1 LKKGGFTGKILLLK
15 QGGSQM
21 NPQDVFCPNL
31 ACYARGQKGKGNIGV
46 QSQQE
51 KRYICHECGQ
61 TFVAR
66 KGSIFYRL
74 HSDPK
79 TVLLVIALLVYGCPL
94 QAIVKAFG
102 LDERTVRNWWQ
113 RAGKHCEGVHQ
124 AQVAN
129 RPLDLGQVQADEI
142 KAKTQQ
148 GSIWIAMALMVATRL
163 WLGGAVSPRRDAALI
178 QTIADQVR
186 QMALCRPL
194 LLAVDGLASYVGA
207 FQHAFRS
214 PLPRW
219 GGKRGRPR
227 LVAWANIQIVQLVK
241 QRSEKHL
248 QIERRIVQGTA
259 ALVEQLLRLTQGGG
273 VINTAFIERL
283 NATFR
288 QRLAPL
294 ARRSRALAQQENT
307 LSAGMWVLG
316 CVYNFY
322 DFHQSL
328 RLRLSVGEFGHHWV
342 QRTPAIAAG
351 LTDHCW
357 SLEELFAFRLPIS
370 RWTPPLQRGRP
381 SKETLQLIERWC
393 L

>member
-1 LKKGGFTGKILLLK
+1 
-15 QGGSQM
+15 M
-21 NPQDVFCPNL
+21 NPQEVFCLNL
-31 ACYARGQKGKGNIGV
+31 ACPARGQKGKGNIGV

-51 KRYICHECGQ
+51 KRYICQECGQ

-74 HSDPK
+74 HTDPK

-102 LDERTVRNWWQ
+102 LDERTVRNWWK

-129 RPLDLGQVQADEI
+129 QQLDLGQVQADEI
-142 KAKTQQ
+142 KAKTQR
-148 GSIWIAMALMVATRL
+148 GSLWMAMAMMVATRL

-178 QTIADQVR
+178 QAVADQVR
-186 QMALCRPL
+186 QVALCRPL
-194 LLAVDGLASYVGA
+194 LLAVDGLASYVAA
-207 FQHAFRS
+207 FQRAFRS

-219 GGKRGRPR
+219 KGEKGRPR
-227 LVAWANIQIVQLVK
+227 LIAWADIQIVQVVK
-241 QRSEKHL
+241 QRFEGHL
-248 QIERRIVQGTA
+248 QIERRIVQGA
-259 ALVEQLLRLTQGGG
+259 SALVEQLLRRTQAGG

-294 ARRSRALAQQENT
+294 ARRSRALAQQEST

-316 CVYNFY
+316 CVYNFCDY
-322 DFHQSL
+322 HQSL

-357 SLEELFAFRLPIS
+357 SLEELFAFPLPIPLWS
-370 RWTPPLQRGRP
+370 PSLQRGRP
-381 SKETLQLIERWC
+381 SKETLQIIQRWC
-393 L
+393 Q